1 MNEKSTKRYRWLRL
15 QRDFFNQ
22 KCMKKLR
29 RIAGG
34 EIFTIIYLKL
44 QLLSITTG
52 GVLSYDGVDET
63 FADEL
68 ALVIDESADNIQVAL
83 NFMRKN
89 GLIRQLGANEF
100 LLPEAATNIGSEGE
114 SAERMRR
121 MRSRASQCDVAVT
134 PLLHGGDVDNNRTDN
149 TRIDNNKIAIP
160 MALHNMGITES
171 VAQQLVEQ
179 YGPERVAANV
189 AYAETK
195 KNLQDVAAFTV
206 QAIKK
211 NYAASVAAVREKRA
225 NPHCTICHGTGRV
238 VAVVGCEWEKKQE
251 METVCDCVR

>member
-1 MNEKSTKRYRWLRL
+1 MNEEKSTKRYRWLRL

-22 KCMKKLR
+22 KCMRKLR

-68 ALVIDESADNIQVAL
+68 SLVIDESADNIQIAL
-83 NFMRKN
+83 NFMTKN
-89 GLIRQLGANEF
+89 GLLRQLGANEF
-100 LLPEAATNIGSEGE
+100 LLPEAAANIGSESE

-134 PLLHGGDVDNNRTDN
+134 QLLHGGDVDNNRTDN
-149 TRIDNNKIAIP
+149 TRIDNNKLSNQLLEI
-160 MALHNMGITES
+160 GISES
-171 VAQQLVEQ
+171 TAQQLLDQ
-179 YGPERVAANV
+179 YDLERIDANV
-189 AYAETK
+189 AYAMG
-195 KNLQDVAAFTV
+195 KNGVQDRAAFTV

-211 NYAASVAAVREKRA
+211 NYATTSSVHGKRA
-225 NPHCTICHGTGRV
+225 DPNCLRCHGTGRV